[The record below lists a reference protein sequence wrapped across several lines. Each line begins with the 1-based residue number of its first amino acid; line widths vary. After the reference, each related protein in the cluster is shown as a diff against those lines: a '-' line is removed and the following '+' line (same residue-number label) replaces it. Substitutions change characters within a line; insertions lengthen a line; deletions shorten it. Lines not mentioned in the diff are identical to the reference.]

1 MSLFYHND
9 PFDTDRIALSKEEAA
24 HAFQV
29 LRLQIGDRIQVTN
42 GQGALVST
50 SVELISRKACV
61 LQVLNRTETGPERK
75 GRIHVGL
82 APTKSIDRFE
92 WFLEKATEIGIDRIT
107 PVITE
112 HSERR
117 KLRHDRSLK
126 VLIAAMKQ
134 SRRTWLP
141 QLDELTL
148 LPDFLRQELPARRA
162 FGWCNGEHGSF
173 MNWYQPQD
181 SIILIGPEGDF
192 STDEAQQ
199 LQQTGF
205 VPVSIGNS
213 RLRTETAGVAVC
225 TWMSLSQQS

>member
-1 MSLFYHND
+1 
-9 PFDTDRIALSKEEAA
+9 
-24 HAFQV
+24 V
-29 LRLQIGDRIQVTN
+29 
-42 GQGALVST
+42 
-50 SVELISRKACV
+50 
-61 LQVLNRTETGPERK
+61 
-75 GRIHVGL
+75 
-82 APTKSIDRFE
+82 DRFE

-117 KLRHDRSLK
+117 RLRHDRSLK

-134 SRRTWLP
+134 SQRTWLP
-141 QLDELTL
+141 QLDELTP
-148 LPDFLRQELPARRA
+148 LPHFLGQELPARRA
-162 FGWCNGEHGSF
+162 FGWCTGEHGSF

-192 STDEAQQ
+192 SADEAQQ

-205 VPVSIGNS
+205 APVSIGNS